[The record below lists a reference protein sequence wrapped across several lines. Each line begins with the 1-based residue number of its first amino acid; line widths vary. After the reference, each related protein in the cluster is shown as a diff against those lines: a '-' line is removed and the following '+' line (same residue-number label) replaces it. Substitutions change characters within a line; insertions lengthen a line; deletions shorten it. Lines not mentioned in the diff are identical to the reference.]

1 MSWLV
6 GLGDWWWMMME
17 EEGRYREVR
26 EGEEVEEDA
35 EITTE
40 IMKNPPKV
48 EEEKRCILFH

>member
-26 EGEEVEEDA
+26 EGEEAEEDA

-40 IMKNPPKV
+40 IMKKPPKS
-48 EEEKRCILFH
+48 